1 MNTFYGPQKKG
12 RTDRKKGSTLISLIE
27 FSTMMMMIFMQIV
40 SSHRAIPDGATTNA
54 ISGQRI
60 EAELPYYI
68 CTYVWNVLE
77 SGVLLRVS
85 PTNWHLRQLD
95 IWPGRQPSS

>member
-40 SSHRAIPDGATTNA
+40 SSLRAIPDGDTTNA

-60 EAELPYYI
+60 EAELPYYMYLCLE
-68 CTYVWNVLE
+68 CT
-77 SGVLLRVS
+77 
-85 PTNWHLRQLD
+85 
-95 IWPGRQPSS
+95 